1 LPSTPHGTL
10 HDIGQTK
17 FGKKPTTSRGGEAM
31 NLIQNSLKL
40 ALLGSV
46 CATSLIVIPASAQQV
61 PEEIVVTGIRRSLQ
75 DAADSKRRATNFT
88 DSIYAEDIGKFP
100 DLNLAEALNRIPG
113 VQLTRDVNGEGVQIS
128 VRGLGPSFTKILL
141 NGAQVAVA
149 SDGGTDAGNSNR
161 EVDLDMF
168 PTELFTKLE
177 VSKTPTAHLLEGGV
191 AGTVDM
197 RNARPFDNPGMHA
210 NVVAQGQYNESS
222 SKYSPRGAL
231 IVSNTW
237 SEKFGALLGIAGANV
252 HTRTDGFETIG
263 WTTPTIS
270 CAGCNT
276 SVGQGFSFA
285 STVPANAGFG
295 LTPGAAVNLQ
305 QTSGLTQQQLSNSLW
320 PRLARNATLDGT
332 RDRASALLALEFR
345 PTDRLQFT
353 LDALAAKASRNFNRL
368 DMNLSLRNSNF
379 TVPIGVQTDA
389 NNVVTHATL
398 ANVQYFLEARPYSE
412 DVEFYNVNPGGTWW
426 VNDWLKLQGQVNYGI
441 SKFHRVANS
450 YLFNSPLNS
459 GLAVTYDLPTG
470 ADFPVITPNQ
480 SLDNPNLGWQWNSIR
495 VQSVRRSTTTRGTH
509 WDSTVGDENGDN
521 IKVGIAY
528 DDALR
533 TIKAFDNGTAANTF
547 GQAAV
552 PNSTLS
558 QYLLSGPADNFLSL
572 ASQDPGY
579 ARFIQPNYAKLDAA
593 TNLKFFSD
601 SAPFVASSATNT
613 PSGAIRE
620 KNLGGYVEINGIAH
634 FFDRDIR
641 LNAGARAVRT
651 QQSITGPITI
661 NGVTSSQT
669 LDTSYQAYL
678 PSFNAAVDVWKNLVF
693 RVAGSRTMTRP
704 NPNQMLPGTTFSDP
718 SAQVA
723 NQGNPNLAPYYSDN
737 ADIGL
742 EYYTGG
748 PGFVAIN
755 AFHKA
760 INGFTVNQ
768 QVTEP
773 FSALGIPLSS
783 LAQIQQDALLG
794 RQGLNTLISVNTQ
807 VNIGQTLYLNGVE
820 LTLNQPLD
828 FITRGLGFTG
838 NYTHIDQSST
848 GSAAVATGLAKYAYN
863 VGGYYENY
871 GFSVRA
877 TYTFLAAHI
886 TAQQPQNN
894 VPVPLRTDDYG
905 QIDLSVNYTLP
916 WMQNIQLTF
925 NGINLNNERIR
936 NTFGFDNAAY
946 SVYYPGRQFIF
957 GVRGKF

>member
-1 LPSTPHGTL
+1 
-10 HDIGQTK
+10 
-17 FGKKPTTSRGGEAM
+17 M

-46 CATSLIVIPASAQQV
+46 CAATLIAAPVQAQQA

-88 DSIYAEDIGKFP
+88 DSVYAEDIGKFP

-113 VQLTRDVNGEGVQIS
+113 VQLTRDTSGEGVQIS

-141 NGAQVAVA
+141 NGSQVAVA
-149 SDGGTDAGNSNR
+149 SDGTTDSGNSNR

-177 VSKTPTAHLLEGGV
+177 VSKTPTAHQLEGGV

-197 RNARPFDNPGMHA
+197 RNARAFDNPGMHA
-210 NVVAQGQYNESS
+210 NVVAQGQYNDSS
-222 SKYSPRGAL
+222 GKYSPRGAM

-237 SEKFGALLGIAGANV
+237 GEKFGALLGVAGANV
-252 HTRTDGFETIG
+252 HYRTDGFETIG
-263 WTTPTIS
+263 YTTPTIS

-276 SVGQGFSFA
+276 SQGVGFSFA
-285 STVPANAGFG
+285 TTVPANAGQG
-295 LTPGAAVNLQ
+295 LTPGAPVNLV
-305 QTSGLTQQQLSNSLW
+305 QTSGLSLQQLSNSLW
-320 PRLARNATLDGT
+320 PRLARNAILDGT
-332 RDRASALLALEFR
+332 RDRASAVLALEFR

-353 LDALAAKASRNFNRL
+353 LDILGAKANRNFNRL
-368 DMNLSLRNSNF
+368 DMNLAQRNSNF
-379 TVPIGVQTDA
+379 TVPIGVQVDA

-398 ANVQYFLEARPYSE
+398 ANAQFFLEARPYSE
-412 DVEFYNVNPGGTWW
+412 DVDFFNVNPGGTWW
-426 VNDWLKLQGQVNYGI
+426 VNDWLKIQGQVNYGL
-441 SKFHRVANS
+441 SHFHRVANS
-450 YLFNSPLNS
+450 YLFNTPLNS
-459 GLAVTYDLPTG
+459 GLAVTLDNPAG
-470 ADFPVITPNQ
+470 ADFPIVTPNQ

-509 WDSTVGDENGDN
+509 WDGTVGDENGDN
-521 IKVGIAY
+521 IKVGVAY

-533 TIKAFDNGTAANTF
+533 TIKAYDNGTAANTF
-547 GQAAV
+547 GQSAV
-552 PNSTLS
+552 PNSSLS
-558 QYLLSGPADNFLSL
+558 QFLISGPADGLLGLSG
-572 ASQDPGY
+572 QNPGY
-579 ARFIQPNYAKLDAA
+579 TRFVQPNYGKLDAA

-601 SAPFVASSATNT
+601 SAPFVLSSATNT

-620 KNLGGYVEINGIAH
+620 KNLGGYAEINGVAK

-641 LNAGARAVRT
+641 MNAGVRAIRT
-651 QQSITGPITI
+651 QQSITGPISI
-661 NGVTSSQT
+661 NGVISSQT
-669 LDTSYQAYL
+669 LDTSYNAYL
-678 PSFNAAVDVWKNLVF
+678 PSFNAAVDLWKNVVL
-693 RVAGSRTMTRP
+693 RLAGSRTMTRP

-748 PGFVAIN
+748 SGYLAVNF
-755 AFHKA
+755 FHKA

-768 QVTEP
+768 QVTRP
-773 FSALGIPLSS
+773 FSDLGIPLSS

-794 RQGLNTLISVNTQ
+794 RQGVNTLISVNTQ
-807 VNIGQTLYLNGVE
+807 VNIGQTLYLNGLE
-820 LTLNQPLD
+820 LTVNQPLD
-828 FITRGLGFTG
+828 FITKGLGFTG

-848 GSAAVATGLAKYAYN
+848 GTAAVATGLAKYAYN
-863 VGGYYENY
+863 IGAYYENY
-871 GFSVRA
+871 GVSLRVTYNYLNGRVTA
-877 TYTFLAAHI
+877 TA
-886 TAQQPQNN
+886 PQNN
-894 VPVPLRTDDYG
+894 VNVPLRTDPYG
-905 QIDLSVNYTLP
+905 QIDMSVNYTLP
-916 WMQNIQLTF
+916 WMENIQLTF

-936 NTFGFDNAAY
+936 NTFGYDNAAY